1 MRVLVAV
8 ALLAAT
14 PFAAFA
20 AQQAVQLP
28 GQPDP
33 ARIAAG
39 TYAVD
44 GGHTQVSYTVDHFG
58 FSKFTGQAGGAT
70 GTLAIDPKKPAD
82 ARLDVTIPA
91 SGIVTTVKALDE
103 HLGTGDFFDSAKYP
117 DIRFVSTSVVASGTS
132 AKITGNLT
140 LHGVTRPVVLD
151 TKFVGA
157 GDNPMTKKL
166 NFGFSATAKIKRSDF
181 GMDKY
186 VPLVSDEV
194 ALEINAA
201 FTAQ

>member
-1 MRVLVAV
+1 MRVILAV

-14 PFAAFA
+14 PLAAFA
-20 AQQAVQLP
+20 AQQAAQLP

-33 ARIAAG
+33 TRIAAG

-70 GTLAIDPKKPAD
+70 GTLAIDPAKPAD
-82 ARLDVTIPA
+82 AKLDVTIPA

-117 DIRFVSTSVVASGTS
+117 DIRFVSTSVVAKGTS

-140 LHGVTRPVVLD
+140 LHGITRPVVLD

-166 NFGFSATAKIKRSDF
+166 NFGFAATTSIKRSAF

-186 VPLVSDEV
+186 VPFVSDDV
-194 ALEINAA
+194 AIQINVA

>member
-1 MRVLVAV
+1 MRVLIAVAV
-8 ALLAAT
+8 LAAT
-14 PFAAFA
+14 PLAAFA
-20 AQQAVQLP
+20 AYQAQELP

-44 GGHTQVSYTVDHFG
+44 SGHTQVSYTVDHFG
-58 FSKFTGQAGGAT
+58 FSKFTAQAGGAT
-70 GTLAIDPKKPAD
+70 GTLAIDPKKPAAAKVD
-82 ARLDVTIPA
+82 ITLPA
-91 SGIVTTVKALDE
+91 TGIVTTVKALDE
-103 HLGTGDFFDSAKYP
+103 HLATADFFDAAKYP
-117 DIRFVSTSVVASGTS
+117 TIRFVSTGVVASGNS

-151 TKFVGA
+151 TRFVGA
-157 GDNPMTKKL
+157 GDNPMSKKL
-166 NFGFSATAKIKRSDF
+166 NFGFAATTSIKRSEF

-186 VPLVSDEV
+186 VPFVSDDV
-194 ALEINAA
+194 AIQINVA